1 MKIPSKWV
9 RTGICA
15 LAATVAAS
23 VSQADQVGMETTGS
37 ASVLS
42 VIPQAM
48 APHWAKDGVDLQL
61 ILNQTLT
68 KSLLKIGQGTLDT
81 AVVPPL
87 AYNALSSGTGPYAGL
102 GDKAV
107 ESSKNVRALFA
118 IPGSPFHPIVWADS
132 GIKTWAD
139 AEKKRIYIGP
149 PAGAAN
155 RQLTAL
161 LKEAGLGENQYRPI
175 KAPWGAAS
183 QGFQDGQ
190 YDVYIGAFGLGSQV
204 LTELSLSRDIYLLSL
219 PEDTVPPKGWG
230 LRKVVIEPGT
240 YAGQTNE
247 KPVTTWGT
255 VMMMA
260 ARQGLSDDIAYQ
272 LTKTY
277 MENREAV
284 SKTSPVLSLL
294 PSTDPFEGVNAP
306 LHPGAVRYYKEVGI
320 AIPDELLPPSE

>member
-1 MKIPSKWV
+1 MKISSKWV
-9 RTGICA
+9 RKSVCA
-15 LAATVAAS
+15 VAATLAANIAQAAPVA
-23 VSQADQVGMETTGS
+23 METSGAS
-37 ASVLS
+37 SVLG

-48 APHWAKDGVDLQL
+48 APHWARDGIDLQL
-61 ILNQTLT
+61 ITDQTLT

-81 AVVPPL
+81 ALVPPL
-87 AYNALSSGTGPYAGL
+87 AYNALSNGAGPYAGL

-107 ESSKNVRALFA
+107 ASSKNVRALFA

-139 AEKKRIYIGP
+139 AEQKRIYIGP

-155 RQLTAL
+155 RQLAAL
-161 LKEAGLGENQYRPI
+161 IKEGGLEENQYLPI
-175 KAPWGAAS
+175 KAPWGAAT

-204 LTELSLSRDIYLLSL
+204 LTELSLSRDMFLLSL
-219 PEDTVPPKGWG
+219 PEDSVPPKGWG
-230 LRKVVIEPGT
+230 LRKVVIPAGT

-247 KPVTTWGT
+247 EAVTSWGT

-260 ARQGLSDDIAYQ
+260 ARKGLSDDVAYQ

-277 MENREAV
+277 MEQREAV
-284 SKTSPVLSLL
+284 SKSNPVLSLL
-294 PSTDPFEGVNAP
+294 VTTEPFEEVNAP

-320 AIPDELLPPSE
+320 EIPEELLPPSE

>member
-9 RTGICA
+9 RNGICA
-15 LAATVAAS
+15 VVAGLAVNVA
-23 VSQADQVGMETTGS
+23 QADQVAMETVGS

-48 APHWAKDGVDLQL
+48 ASHWAKDGVDLQL

-68 KSLLKIGQGTLDT
+68 KSLLKLGQGTLDT

-87 AYNALSSGTGPYAGL
+87 AYNALSKGTGPYAGL

-107 ESSKNVRALFA
+107 EISKDVRALFA
-118 IPGSPFHPIVWADS
+118 IPGSPYHPIVWADS
-132 GIKTWAD
+132 GIKTWDD
-139 AEKKRIYIGP
+139 AKGKRIFIGP

-155 RQLTAL
+155 SQLMAL
-161 LKEAGLGENQYRPI
+161 TKEGGLEENEFQPV
-175 KAPWGAAS
+175 KAPWGAAN

-204 LTELSLSRDIYLLSL
+204 LTELSLSRDIYLLTL

-230 LRKVVIEPGT
+230 LTKVEIPANT

-247 KPVTTWGT
+247 KPVSTWGT
-255 VMMMA
+255 LMMMA
-260 ARQGLSDDIAYQ
+260 SRKDLPDDIAYQ

-277 MENREAV
+277 MENRAAV
-284 SKTSPVLSLL
+284 AETSPLLVLL
-294 PSTDPFEGVNAP
+294 PKTDPFAGVNAP
-306 LHPGAVRYYKEVGI
+306 LHPGAVRYYKETGI
-320 AIPDELLPPSE
+320 EIPAELLPPSE

>member
-1 MKIPSKWV
+1 MKIPSKWMRNGV
-9 RTGICA
+9 CA
-15 LAATVAAS
+15 VVAA
-23 VSQADQVGMETTGS
+23 VAANVAQAEQVAMETTGS

-42 VIPQAM
+42 VITQAM
-48 APHWAKDGVDLQL
+48 APHWAEDGVELQL

-68 KSLLKIGQGTLDT
+68 KSLLKISQGKLDT

-87 AYNALSSGTGPYAGL
+87 AVSALSTGTGPYAGL

-107 ESSKNVRALFA
+107 EASKNVRALFA

-132 GIKTWAD
+132 GIKTWD
-139 AEKKRIYIGP
+139 DVKTKRVYIGP

-161 LKEAGLGENQYRPI
+161 LKEGGVEEGEFMPI
-175 KAPWGAAS
+175 KAPWGTGS

-190 YDVYIGAFGLGSQV
+190 YDVFLGAFGLGSQS

-219 PEDTVPPKGWG
+219 PEDTVPPEGWG
-230 LRKVVIEPGT
+230 LTRVVIEPGT

-247 KPVTTWGT
+247 KAITTWGT
-255 VMMMA
+255 LMMIA
-260 ARQGLSDDIAYQ
+260 ANKDLSDDVAYQ

-277 MENREAV
+277 MEKREEVA
-284 SKTSPVLSLL
+284 STSPLLSLIPKTSP
-294 PSTDPFEGVNAP
+294 FAGMNAP
-306 LHPGAVRYYKEVGI
+306 LHPGAVRYYQEAGI
-320 AIPDELLPPSE
+320 TVPADLLPPTE

>member
-1 MKIPSKWV
+1 MKIPSRWV
-9 RTGICA
+9 RNSFCA
-15 LAATVAAS
+15 VVAGLAVNVA
-23 VSQADQVGMETTGS
+23 QAEQVAMETTGS

-48 APHWAKDGVDLQL
+48 ASHWAADGVDLQL

-68 KSLLKIGQGTLDT
+68 KSLLKLGQGTLDT
-81 AVVPPL
+81 AIVPPL
-87 AYNALSSGTGPYAGL
+87 AYNALSNGSGPYAGL

-107 ESSKNVRALFA
+107 TLSKDVRALFA

-139 AEKKRIYIGP
+139 AKDKRIYIGP

-155 RQLTAL
+155 KQLIAL
-161 LKEAGLGENQYRPI
+161 TKEGGLEEGEYEPV
-175 KAPWGAAS
+175 KAPWGAAN

-204 LTELSLSRDIYLLSL
+204 LTELSLSRDVYFLTLE
-219 PEDTVPPKGWG
+219 EDTVPPKGWG
-230 LRKVVIEPGT
+230 LTKVVIEPGT

-255 VMMMA
+255 LMMMA
-260 ARQGLSDDIAYQ
+260 SRKDLSDDIAYQ

-277 MENREAV
+277 MENRAAV
-284 SKTSPVLSLL
+284 AETNSLL
-294 PSTDPFEGVNAP
+294 RLLPKTGPFDGLNAP

-320 AIPDELLPPSE
+320 EIPAELLPPSE